1 MVRAKFLVVSVEPSS
16 AGGEVTS
23 KTVRLR
29 PVSGDSDENR
39 TFWEAT
45 PAGSL
50 EMTITNPLAFDQFL
64 PGQSYYIDFTPTE
77 G

>member
-1 MVRAKFLVVSVEPSS
+1 MVRAKFLVVSVEPNSS
-16 AGGEVTS
+16 GGEVTS

-29 PVSGDSDENR
+29 PVTGNSAENR

-45 PAGSL
+45 PAGHM

-64 PGQSYYIDFTPTE
+64 PGQSYYIDFTPAE

>member
-1 MVRAKFLVVSVEPSS
+1 MVRAKFLVVSVEPNS
-16 AGGEVTS
+16 ADGETTS

-29 PVSGDSDENR
+29 PVHNDSAENR
-39 TFWEAT
+39 AFWEAT
-45 PAGSL
+45 PAGHM

-64 PGQSYYIDFTPTE
+64 PGQSYYIDFTPAE